1 MPSLDARGVATL
13 LREYAQRSAL
23 RGDNP
28 YRSKAYSRAADSL
41 ATLTV
46 PLERLIAEER
56 LTEIPGVGEAIADI
70 ITKLHR
76 TGTHPSLEKLR
87 KEIPAG
93 VLELLTVPGLRP
105 DKVLRLYKDLG
116 IASLAE
122 LEAAAKDD
130 RIKKAK
136 GLGGALQTKILQ
148 NLAIAKSGEGRLHL
162 HRAAALL
169 AHAKDSLRK
178 ARPELK
184 RVTIAG
190 DFRRGCEL
198 VGDLTIVAEAAKL
211 DKRSKASATD
221 GLQIRLSD
229 RKHFGAA
236 LLFATGSAA
245 HVEQLQAL
253 ATENGMRL
261 ESDGLHKGRTL
272 IAGDEAEIY
281 SALGLPFI
289 DPELREGRGEVELAL
304 KGKLPKL
311 VTDKDLRGILH
322 CHTDASDGTESLET
336 MAKATRRRG
345 FEYFG
350 VADHSKSAHYA
361 GGLSEEEI
369 RQQHRDADRLNKRFG
384 KDFRILKGIES
395 DILAD
400 GSLDY
405 ADDVLQRFDFVV
417 ASIHGRFKL
426 DRKAQTQRLLRA
438 ISDPHTTI
446 IGHMTGRQL
455 QRRPGYEIDVEK
467 VLRAC
472 AKHDVVVE
480 INAHPWR
487 LDLDW
492 RWHQVALEFG
502 CLMSINPDAHSIPE
516 LDHMRWGV
524 AMARKG
530 GVPADRVTRCL
541 FWKSRAISARSGA
554 RSPGRPDAADAVAVD
569 LGRRFSKPPRDW
581 IVLLEG
587 QGRRTRR
594 AICQAPLSGPPAAAG
609 LMPQALTWHWRFPM
623 PRAMAAAAA
632 SQGPR

>member
-1 MPSLDARGVATL
+1 MPSLDARGVASL
-13 LREYAQRSAL
+13 LREYAQRTAL
-23 RGDNP
+23 RGGNP
-28 YRSKAYSRAADSL
+28 YRAKAYSRAADSL
-41 ATLTV
+41 ASLVV
-46 PLERLIAEER
+46 PLDVLIAEDR
-56 LTEIPGVGEAIADI
+56 LTEIPGVGDAIADI
-70 ITKLHR
+70 IAKLYK

-87 KEIPAG
+87 TEIPAG
-93 VLELLTVPGLRP
+93 VLELLSVPGLRP
-105 DKVLRLYKDLG
+105 EKVLRLYRDLG

-136 GLGGALQTKILQ
+136 GLGAALQSKILQ
-148 NLAIAKSGEGRLHL
+148 NLAIAKSAEGRLHL

-169 AHAKDSLRK
+169 AHAKNSIRR

-198 VGDLTIVAEAAKL
+198 VADLAIVAES
-211 DKRSKASATD
+211 DKSDKTAMTSSE
-221 GLQIRLSD
+221 GLQVRVSD

-245 HVEQLQAL
+245 HIAQLQAL
-253 ATENGMRL
+253 AAEKGMRL
-261 ESDGLHKGRTL
+261 DAHGLHKGRAL
-272 IAGDEAEIY
+272 IAGEEADIY
-281 SALGLPFI
+281 QALGLPFI
-289 DPELREGRGEVELAL
+289 DPELREGRDEVELAL

-322 CHTDASDGTESLET
+322 CHTDASDGTETLET
-336 MAKATRRRG
+336 MAKATRQRG

-350 VADHSKSAHYA
+350 VADHSRSAHYA
-361 GGLSEEEI
+361 GGLSVEEI
-369 RQQHRDADRLNKRFG
+369 RQQHLEADRLNERFG
-384 KDFRILKGIES
+384 NDFRILKGIES
-395 DILAD
+395 DILVD

-405 ADDVLQRFDFVV
+405 DDEVLERFDFVV

-492 RWHQVALEFG
+492 RWHQAALEFG
-502 CLMSINPDAHSIPE
+502 CMLSINPDAHSIPE
-516 LDHMRWGV
+516 LDHMHWGV
-524 AMARKG
+524 EMARKG
-530 GVPADRVTRCL
+530 GVPADRILNAMTLPEITRYL
-541 FWKSRAISARSGA
+541 HQKRRSLARAA
-554 RSPGRPDAADAVAVD
+554 
-569 LGRRFSKPPRDW
+569 
-581 IVLLEG
+581 
-587 QGRRTRR
+587 
-594 AICQAPLSGPPAAAG
+594 
-609 LMPQALTWHWRFPM
+609 
-623 PRAMAAAAA
+623 
-632 SQGPR
+632 

>member
-1 MPSLDARGVATL
+1 MPSLDARAVASL
-13 LREYAQRSAL
+13 LREYAQRTAL
-23 RGDNP
+23 RGGNP
-28 YRSKAYSRAADSL
+28 YRAKAYSRAADSL
-41 ATLTV
+41 VALAV
-46 PLERLIAEER
+46 PLDALVAEHQ
-56 LTEIPGVGEAIADI
+56 LTDIPGVGDAIADI
-70 ITKLHR
+70 ITKVHK
-76 TGTHPSLEKLR
+76 TGSHPSLEKLR

-93 VLELLTVPGLRP
+93 VLEMLAVPGLRP
-105 DKVLRLYKDLG
+105 EKVLRLYKDLG
-116 IASLAE
+116 IGSLTE

-130 RIKKAK
+130 RIKMAK
-136 GLGGALQTKILQ
+136 GLGAALQTKIIQ

-169 AHAKDSLRK
+169 AHAKDSIRK
-178 ARPELK
+178 SRPELK

-198 VGDLTIVAEAAKL
+198 VGDLAIVAEAPETAKAPNTSP
-211 DKRSKASATD
+211 DD

-229 RKHFGAA
+229 RKHFGAT

-245 HVEQLQAL
+245 HIEQLRTL
-253 ATENGMRL
+253 AAEKEMRL
-261 ESDGLHKGRTL
+261 EADGLQRGRIL

-281 SALGLPFI
+281 RALGLPFI
-289 DPELREGRGEVELAL
+289 DSELREGRGEVELAL

-311 VTDKDLRGILH
+311 VTDDDLRGILH
-322 CHTDASDGTESLET
+322 CHTDASDGTETLET
-336 MAKATRRRG
+336 MAKATRQRG

-361 GGLSEEEI
+361 GGLTVEEI
-369 RQQHRDADRLNKRFG
+369 TQQHREADRLNKRFG

-395 DILAD
+395 DILAN

-405 ADDVLQRFDFVV
+405 DDEVLERFDFVV

-455 QRRPGYEIDVEK
+455 QRRPGYEIDVER

-492 RWHQVALEFG
+492 RWHRAALEFG
-502 CLMSINPDAHSIPE
+502 CMLSINPDAHSIPE
-516 LDHMRWGV
+516 LDHMHWGV
-524 AMARKG
+524 EMARKG
-530 GVPADRVTRCL
+530 GVPADRVLNAMKLPEITRYL
-541 FWKSRAISARSGA
+541 RQKRRSLARAA
-554 RSPGRPDAADAVAVD
+554 
-569 LGRRFSKPPRDW
+569 
-581 IVLLEG
+581 
-587 QGRRTRR
+587 
-594 AICQAPLSGPPAAAG
+594 
-609 LMPQALTWHWRFPM
+609 
-623 PRAMAAAAA
+623 
-632 SQGPR
+632 

>member
-1 MPSLDARGVATL
+1 MPSLNARGVASL
-13 LREYAQRSAL
+13 LREYAQRTAL
-23 RGDNP
+23 RGGNP
-28 YRSKAYSRAADSL
+28 YRTKAYSRAADSL
-41 ATLTV
+41 AALAV
-46 PLERLIAEER
+46 PLDVLVAEDR
-56 LTEIPGVGEAIADI
+56 LTEIPGVGDAIADI
-70 ITKLHR
+70 ITKLHK
-76 TGTHPSLEKLR
+76 TGTHPSLETLR
-87 KEIPAG
+87 KEIPEG
-93 VLELLTVPGLRP
+93 VLEMLSVPGLSP
-105 DKVLRLYKDLG
+105 EKVLRLYKDLG
-116 IASLAE
+116 ITSLAE

-136 GLGGALQTKILQ
+136 GLGAALQTKILQ
-148 NLAIAKSGEGRLHL
+148 NLAIAKGGEGRLHL

-169 AHAKDSLRK
+169 SHAKDSLRK
-178 ARPELK
+178 AWPELK

-198 VGDLTIVAEAAKL
+198 VGDLTIVAEAAKIE
-211 DKRSKASATD
+211 KAPNASAAD

-245 HVEQLQAL
+245 HLEQLQAL
-253 ATENGMRL
+253 AAEKGIRL
-261 ESDGLHKGRTL
+261 ENDGLHKDRTL

-281 SALGLPFI
+281 SALDLPFI
-289 DPELREGRGEVELAL
+289 DPELREGRGEAEAAL

-311 VTDKDLRGILH
+311 VTDQDLRGILH
-322 CHTDASDGTESLET
+322 CHTDASDGTETLET
-336 MAKATRRRG
+336 MAKATRQRG

-361 GGLSEEEI
+361 GGLSVEEI
-369 RQQHRDADRLNKRFG
+369 AQQHREADRLNKRFG

-405 ADDVLQRFDFVV
+405 DDDVLERFDFVV

-438 ISDPHTTI
+438 ISNPYTTI

-455 QRRPGYEIDVEK
+455 QRRPGYDIDVEK

-492 RWHQVALEFG
+492 RWHQAALEFG
-502 CLMSINPDAHSIPE
+502 CMLSINPDAHSIPE
-516 LDHMRWGV
+516 LDHMHWGV
-524 AMARKG
+524 LMARKG
-530 GVPADRVTRCL
+530 GVPADRVLNAMKLPEITRYFRQKRRSL
-541 FWKSRAISARSGA
+541 ARAA
-554 RSPGRPDAADAVAVD
+554 
-569 LGRRFSKPPRDW
+569 
-581 IVLLEG
+581 
-587 QGRRTRR
+587 
-594 AICQAPLSGPPAAAG
+594 
-609 LMPQALTWHWRFPM
+609 
-623 PRAMAAAAA
+623 
-632 SQGPR
+632 

>member
-1 MPSLDARGVATL
+1 MPVLDARGVASL
-13 LREYAQRSAL
+13 LREYAQRTAL
-23 RGDNP
+23 RGGNP
-28 YRSKAYSRAADSL
+28 YRAKAYSRAADSL
-41 ATLTV
+41 AALPV
-46 PLERLIAEER
+46 ALDVLIAEDQ
-56 LTEIPGVGEAIADI
+56 LTEIPGVGDAIADI
-70 ITKLHR
+70 ITKLHK
-76 TGTHPSLEKLR
+76 TGSHPSLEKLR
-87 KEIPAG
+87 KEIPEG
-93 VLELLTVPGLRP
+93 VLEMLAVPGLRP
-105 DKVLRLYKDLG
+105 EKVLRLYQDLG
-116 IASLAE
+116 ITSLAE

-136 GLGGALQTKILQ
+136 GLGAALQTKILQ
-148 NLAIAKSGEGRLHL
+148 NLAMAKSGEGRLHL
-162 HRAAALL
+162 HRAATLL
-169 AHAKDSLRK
+169 AHAKESIRK
-178 ARPELK
+178 SRPELK

-198 VGDLTIVAEAAKL
+198 VADLTIVAEAAKS
-211 DKRSKASATD
+211 DETAMPSSE
-221 GLQIRLSD
+221 GLQVRVSD

-245 HVEQLQAL
+245 HIEQLQAL
-253 ATENGMRL
+253 AAEKGMRL
-261 ESDGLHKGRTL
+261 DAHGLHKGRAL
-272 IAGDEAEIY
+272 IASEEADIY
-281 SALGLPFI
+281 QALGLPFI

-322 CHTDASDGTESLET
+322 CHTDASDGTETLET
-336 MAKATRRRG
+336 MAKATRQRG

-361 GGLSEEEI
+361 GGLSLEEI
-369 RQQHRDADRLNKRFG
+369 VQQHREADRLNKRFG

-395 DILAD
+395 DILAN

-405 ADDVLQRFDFVV
+405 DEKVLEGFDFVV

-438 ISDPHTTI
+438 ISDPHTTM

-492 RWHQVALEFG
+492 RWHQAALEFG
-502 CLMSINPDAHSIPE
+502 CMLSINPDAHSIAE
-516 LDHMRWGV
+516 LDHMHWGV
-524 AMARKG
+524 EMARKG
-530 GVPADRVTRCL
+530 GVPADRILNAMTLPEITRYL
-541 FWKSRAISARSGA
+541 RQKRRSLARAA
-554 RSPGRPDAADAVAVD
+554 
-569 LGRRFSKPPRDW
+569 
-581 IVLLEG
+581 
-587 QGRRTRR
+587 
-594 AICQAPLSGPPAAAG
+594 
-609 LMPQALTWHWRFPM
+609 
-623 PRAMAAAAA
+623 
-632 SQGPR
+632 

>member
-1 MPSLDARGVATL
+1 MVSVDARTVAGL
-13 LREYAQRSAL
+13 LREYAQRTVL
-23 RGDNP
+23 GGGNP
-28 YRSKAYSRAADSL
+28 YRAKAYSKAADSL
-41 ATLTV
+41 AALAV
-46 PLERLIAEER
+46 PLDVVIAEDR
-56 LTEIPGVGEAIADI
+56 LTEIPGVGDAIADI
-70 ITKLHR
+70 VSKLHKM
-76 TGTHPSLEKLR
+76 GTHPSLEKLR
-87 KEIPAG
+87 KEIPEG
-93 VLELLTVPGLRP
+93 VLGMLSVPGLRP
-105 DKVLRLYKDLG
+105 EKVLRLYKDLG

-136 GLGGALQTKILQ
+136 GLGAALQTKILQ

-169 AHAKDSLRK
+169 AHAKDTLRK

-184 RVTIAG
+184 RVTVAG

-198 VGDLTIVAEAAKL
+198 VGDLTIVAEAPKVAKT
-211 DKRSKASATD
+211 SNASAAD

-253 ATENGMRL
+253 AAEKGMRL
-261 ESDGLHKGRTL
+261 EAEGLHKVSTL

-281 SALGLPFI
+281 RALGLPFI
-289 DPELREGRGEVELAL
+289 DPELREGRGEIERAL

-311 VTDKDLRGILH
+311 VTDEDLRGILH
-322 CHTDASDGTESLET
+322 CHTDASDGTETLET
-336 MAKATRRRG
+336 MAKATRQRG

-361 GGLSEEEI
+361 GGLSVEEI
-369 RQQHRDADRLNKRFG
+369 AQPHREADRLNKRFS

-405 ADDVLQRFDFVV
+405 ADDVLERFDFVV
-417 ASIHGRFKL
+417 ASVHGRFNL

-472 AKHDVVVE
+472 AKHDVAVE
-480 INAHPWR
+480 IDAHPWR

-492 RWHQVALEFG
+492 RWHQAALDFG
-502 CLMSINPDAHSIPE
+502 CVMSINPDAHSIRE
-516 LDHMRWGV
+516 LDHMHWGV
-524 AMARKG
+524 EMARKG
-530 GVPADRVTRCL
+530 GVSADRVLNAMTL
-541 FWKSRAISARSGA
+541 ADISRYLRQKRRSFAR
-554 RSPGRPDAADAVAVD
+554 AA
-569 LGRRFSKPPRDW
+569 
-581 IVLLEG
+581 
-587 QGRRTRR
+587 
-594 AICQAPLSGPPAAAG
+594 
-609 LMPQALTWHWRFPM
+609 
-623 PRAMAAAAA
+623 
-632 SQGPR
+632 